1 MCVCVG
7 VCVCARIY
15 IYKEIPEQIPK
26 RILGPLVGLG
36 VACSLRTPGMVDF
49 GRVSAAGVGRLGFGI
64 MAQGLGF
71 RARRER
77 LCSLGFRLEGLYTCI
92 PKSYKNGRL

>member
-1 MCVCVG
+1 
-7 VCVCARIY
+7 
-15 IYKEIPEQIPK
+15 
-26 RILGPLVGLG
+26 
-36 VACSLRTPGMVDF
+36 MVDF
-49 GRVSAAGVGRLGFGI
+49 GRVSAAGVGRLGFGT